1 MNYLV
6 KILLILVILTTLGNL
21 VSQVILWAP
30 PVSDNDSAI
39 GGGEKK
45 PEISVN
51 ISTAVTPDASGKV
64 PEGGVNIAGN
74 TASVVVPEGVQMTE
88 GATELT
94 LSVESISEPNEDVPV
109 AEGETANSIDVH
121 IDGVAEDNTV
131 PMLITL
137 KKLFSKGLNTT
148 SVKMYHVE
156 NGAPVEM
163 ALVSDPANHNE
174 FSYDPAT
181 GDVVMCVASFS
192 EYVTVE
198 DDFNLWE
205 GGFDY
210 SWYEGKSS
218 PYTIS
223 TAEQLAGLGAIVD
236 GGYTK
241 PDGTTVTLT
250 ADDFAGKT
258 ILLGADIDLYGT
270 DESGNRL
277 SFNPIGFKYPGAK
290 DDEDNDISK
299 IFRGTFDGQ
308 NHTIKNLY
316 QNGWDMGLSYSNAG
330 GGLFAGVQNA
340 TIKNLTMKGADI
352 VMEAVPMGTVAA
364 YAYGNCT
371 FDHIRIT
378 QSTLQNY
385 NWDIAAIVGG
395 VNGTHTFSDIHID
408 NTVTLSSLWGSFG
421 GGIGGVIGS
430 VYGGNNGNNSVTMKN
445 VDVACVLDVYNDVTS
460 AYQWYAY
467 RFCGMLIGNT
477 NEPGADGK
485 NAKTA
490 AASFLKCENVKVY
503 YGDWVNY
510 HYCKFT
516 NQDIAWQNNYPWVR
530 VEEGLSNSGYSN
542 ARYGH
547 PIVDGV
553 AVTAENHVHRE
564 NDGDCN
570 LLIEFNQLY
579 GGDQGVYGQPTHEGV
594 TVQNYYYKVEYINDG
609 NVYHC
614 VEVTTP
620 GEFDVV
626 TNGQNAVEPIEND
639 MGEGYEFNYWMN
651 AGSSQVT
658 TISSG
663 NMKDVKLYPSFKDR
677 YTATFVDQQG
687 NILAWGI
694 FTNKNYTNIT
704 TLASTTTPPV
714 IENCEFDY
722 WQVQIK
728 SDNGTITKTK
738 IDNFSF
744 ANTKKDVTIYPVYT
758 FNGDVNLIPVDT
770 DGDGEPNYYEVGGY
784 SKPDGQDLV
793 EIPDEVNGI
802 PVTTVNKNAFSGYPG
817 VHVVVLPKFVEFV
830 GDNAMSDASIGGFLG
845 IRGDGETITLYYS
858 GSKEEWLE
866 REASFDSKWDFG
878 MSENSKIYFLNGGD
892 KVDPTQGYL
901 QAVHHTSSSWGSV
914 TLNDITWTSYT
925 IDQNYINTMYTRE
938 CDCKEGDHDYGI
950 SAVYDRIPDYIYW
963 GAEDGSGA
971 ITIPTN

>member
-6 KILLILVILTTLGNL
+6 KFLLILVILTTLGNL

-64 PEGGVNIAGN
+64 PTGGVNIADN

-94 LSVESISEPNEDVPV
+94 LTVQEIEESQAQVELSKNEVSISL
-109 AEGETANSIDVH
+109 DVH
-121 IDGVAEDNTV
+121 MAGVAADNEV
-131 PMLITL
+131 PMEIVIR
-137 KKLFSKGLNTT
+137 SAVQKGLNAGNI
-148 SVKMYHVE
+148 KLYHVE
-156 NGAPVEM
+156 NSETIQMTHVDSNEAFT
-163 ALVSDPANHNE
+163 AHNQ
-174 FSYDPAT
+174 FKYNPLNGSITLY
-181 GDVVMCVASFS
+181 MASFS
-192 EYVTVE
+192 EVAVVSDTTNPWDGTAATGFASGDGSESNPYV
-198 DDFNLWE
+198 
-205 GGFDY
+205 
-210 SWYEGKSS
+210 
-218 PYTIS
+218 IS
-223 TAEQLAGLGAIVD
+223 NAGQLAYFGQQVD
-236 GGYTK
+236 SGNEFIGQYIELS
-241 PDGTTVTLT
+241 G
-250 ADDFAGKT
+250 
-258 ILLGADIDLYGT
+258 DINLYGT
-270 DESGNRL
+270 DDSGNRY
-277 SFNPIGFKYPGAK
+277 SFDPIGFKWYSAK
-290 DDEDNDISK
+290 DDNGDRISK
-299 IFRGTFDGQ
+299 NFQGTFDGK
-308 NHTIKNLY
+308 NHTIENLY
-316 QNGWDMGLSYSNAG
+316 QNGWAMGLSYSNAG
-330 GGLFAGVQNA
+330 GGLFAGIYNA
-340 TIKNLTMKGADI
+340 TIQNLTMKGADI

-364 YAYGNCT
+364 YAYGECT
-371 FDHIRIT
+371 FDNIRIT
-378 QSTLQNY
+378 SSILQNY

-395 VNGTHTFSDIHID
+395 VNGKHTFSNIYIEKS
-408 NTVTLSSLWGSFG
+408 VTLSSLWGSFG

-430 VYGGNNGNNSVTMKN
+430 VYGGHNGNNSVTMEN
-445 VDVACVLDVYNDVTS
+445 VEVACVLDVYNDVTS

>member
-6 KILLILVILTTLGNL
+6 KFLLILVILTTLGNL

-64 PEGGVNIAGN
+64 PTGGVNIAGD

-163 ALVSDPANHNE
+163 ALVSDPTNHNE

-277 SFNPIGFKYPGAK
+277 SFNPIGFKWYSAK
-290 DDEDNDISK
+290 DDNGDRIGKN
-299 IFRGTFDGQ
+299 FQGTFDGQ
-308 NHTIKNLY
+308 NHTIENLY

-330 GGLFAGVQNA
+330 GGLFAGIYNA
-340 TIKNLTMKGADI
+340 TIQNLTMKGADI

-364 YAYGNCT
+364 YAYGECT
-371 FDHIRIT
+371 FDNIRIT
-378 QSTLQNY
+378 SSTLQNY

-430 VYGGNNGNNSVTMKN
+430 VYGGNNGNNSVTMEN

-485 NAKTA
+485 NAYTA
-490 AASFLKCENVKVY
+490 QASFLNCVKDENGNDTVRVY

-516 NQDIAWQNNYPWVR
+516 NQSNESGSVNWQNNYPWVR
-530 VEEGLSNSGYSN
+530 VEAGLSNPGYSN

-564 NDGDCN
+564 DGDCN

-579 GGDQGVYGQPTHEGV
+579 GGDQGVYGQPAHEGV
-594 TVQNYYYKVEYINDG
+594 TVQNYDYTITYREGDTVIHTEYIGDNSKEILAEDF
-609 NVYHC
+609 YKM
-614 VEVTTP
+614 P
-620 GEFDVV
+620 GLTSNQYQWV
-626 TNGQNAVEPIEND
+626 
-639 MGEGYEFNYWMN
+639 N
-651 AGSSQVT
+651 AGSTPV
-658 TISSG
+658 SSIPANNTNDITLYLDRADTYIARFLYQDG
-663 NMKDVKLYPSFKDR
+663 TLYKAIQFNNQTGELNEAVPAVPAVDGLVVVGWEPYTLNGAKGDVS
-677 YTATFVDQQG
+677 
-687 NILAWGI
+687 
-694 FTNKNYTNIT
+694 
-704 TLASTTTPPV
+704 
-714 IENCEFDY
+714 
-722 WQVQIK
+722 IK
-728 SDNGTITKTK
+728 
-738 IDNFSF
+738 
-744 ANTKKDVTIYPVYT
+744 PVYKI
-758 FNGDVNLIPVDT
+758 NDYVQLNPVDT
-770 DGDGEPNYYEVGGY
+770 DGDGVANYYEVVG
-784 SKPDGQDLV
+784 SN
-793 EIPDEVNGI
+793 IPANNTDIIIPEEVNGI
-802 PVTTVNKNAFSGYPG
+802 
-817 VHVVVLPKFVEFV
+817 E
-830 GDNAMSDASIGGFLG
+830 I
-845 IRGDGETITLYYS
+845 
-858 GSKEEWLE
+858 
-866 REASFDSKWDFG
+866 
-878 MSENSKIYFLNGGD
+878 
-892 KVDPTQGYL
+892 Q
-901 QAVHHTSSSWGSV
+901 
-914 TLNDITWTSYT
+914 
-925 IDQNYINTMYTRE
+925 YINTGAFANGGLRDVFVPSTVTNIGQNAFCANNDGFFGIGGEFPQIQIIY
-938 CDCKEGDHDYGI
+938 EGTKDD
-950 SAVYDRIPDYIYW
+950 W
-963 GAEDGSGA
+963 NA
-971 ITIPTN
+971 ITKATNWDDNIGQNSIVVCRVNGVISGYYKKNNSYRTGWTWNDSVPDGFPRAEWDENGFPSN

>member
-1 MNYLV
+1 MNVLIR
-6 KILLILVILTTLGNL
+6 ILLIMVILTTLGSL
-21 VSQVILWAP
+21 VGQVVLWAP
-30 PVSDNDSAI
+30 PVSDNDTAI
-39 GGGEKK
+39 GGETDSGEEEKK

-64 PEGGVNIAGN
+64 PTGGVNIAGE
-74 TASVVVPEGVQMTE
+74 TASVVVPEGVQMEE
-88 GATELT
+88 GATELA

-109 AEGETANSIDVH
+109 AKNESANAIDVH
-121 IDGVAEDNTV
+121 IDGVAKDNSV
-131 PMLITL
+131 PMLITI
-137 KKLFSKGLNTT
+137 KELFSKGLNTT

-163 ALVSDPANHNE
+163 ALVSEPANHNE

-198 DDFNLWE
+198 NDYNFWE
-205 GGFDY
+205 GKAVTD
-210 SWYEGKSS
+210 WYNDTDTEF
-218 PYTIS
+218 TLS

-290 DDEDNDISK
+290 DDEGNDISK

-316 QNGWDMGLSYSNAG
+316 QNGWAMGLSYSNAG

-340 TIKNLTMKGADI
+340 TIKNLIMKGADI

-364 YAYGNCT
+364 YAYGECT
-371 FDHIRIT
+371 FDNIRIT
-378 QSTLQNY
+378 SSTLQNY

-395 VNGTHTFSDIHID
+395 VNGKHTFSNIYIE
-408 NTVTLSSLWGSFG
+408 NSVTLSSLWGSFG

-430 VYGGNNGNNSVTMKN
+430 VYGGHNGNNKITMQN
-445 VDVACVLDVYNDVTS
+445 VNVACVLDVYNDVTS

-485 NAKTA
+485 NAYTA
-490 AASFLKCENVKVY
+490 QASFLKCENVKVY

-530 VEEGLSNSGYSN
+530 VEAGLSNPGYSN

-553 AVTAENHVHRE
+553 AVTAENHTH
-564 NDGDCN
+564 NGDDCN

-579 GGDQGVYGQPTHEGV
+579 GGDQGVYGQPEHEGV
-594 TVQNYYYKVEYINDG
+594 TTIEYAYSITYVNNYEVLAIEYVPKDTEWTLDADDTIKNRVPAVNGAKCISWSNAGSNVIETLPANYGENIVVYPTFEGVYTARFVDQDG
-609 NVYHC
+609 NVLKY
-614 VEVTTP
+614 VT
-620 GEFDVV
+620 
-626 TNGQNAVEPIEND
+626 
-639 MGEGYEFNYWMN
+639 
-651 AGSSQVT
+651 
-658 TISSG
+658 
-663 NMKDVKLYPSFKDR
+663 
-677 YTATFVDQQG
+677 
-687 NILAWGI
+687 
-694 FTNKNYTNIT
+694 FTNSNYSAVTDAKNSVAVPGIT
-704 TLASTTTPPV
+704 DF
-714 IENCEFDY
+714 EFDY
-722 WQVQIK
+722 WEIHTTNSNGELVKTHIDKFNFGSVK
-728 SDNGTITKTK
+728 SDITVYPVYIYQGKLNMTGVDEDGDGDYEYYQVDAIDGLVGALDVPGEVNGLPVRKVVDISSDTINGSIGSDSTGITDVNFGEGVKEIGDGALAMTADLERVSLPSTIEYIGGAAFANTIGGSIVQKKIEITFNGTIAQWNEKK
-738 IDNFSF
+738 ASF
-744 ANTKKDVTIYPVYT
+744 ASNWDNGLVTGSVVIC
-758 FNGDVNLIPVDT
+758 T
-770 DGDGEPNYYEVGGY
+770 DGYYVLTAETFFGY
-784 SKPDGQDLV
+784 G
-793 EIPDEVNGI
+793 
-802 PVTTVNKNAFSGYPG
+802 TY
-817 VHVVVLPKFVEFV
+817 
-830 GDNAMSDASIGGFLG
+830 
-845 IRGDGETITLYYS
+845 
-858 GSKEEWLE
+858 
-866 REASFDSKWDFG
+866 
-878 MSENSKIYFLNGGD
+878 
-892 KVDPTQGYL
+892 
-901 QAVHHTSSSWGSV
+901 
-914 TLNDITWTSYT
+914 TWTPHNHLYDT
-925 IDQNYINTMYTRE
+925 T
-938 CDCKEGDHDYGI
+938 CPADCI
-950 SAVYDRIPDYIYW
+950 S
-963 GAEDGSGA
+963 
-971 ITIPTN
+971 NQ